1 MHVLG
6 KMISTKQT
14 LINGLHFSQGQSF
27 NKLAFITAHTDA
39 FTVA

>member
-6 KMISTKQT
+6 KMISTRQT

-27 NKLAFITAHTDA
+27 NKLAFTAHTDA